1 VETNQN
7 GTCGSLKA
15 GGKTMAISETITSV
29 RYVTDSNGE
38 KTDVLIPLSAWKTL
52 LATWKKTIELL
63 EDQEDKAILQE
74 WVDNKHP
81 LENRAAGKV
90 EMISLDALEQELVA
104 DGLLPG

>member
-1 VETNQN
+1 MT
-7 GTCGSLKA
+7 
-15 GGKTMAISETITSV
+15 ISETITSV

-52 LATWKKTIELL
+52 LAAWKKAIELL
-63 EDQEDKAILQE
+63 EDQEDKAILQD

-81 LENRAAGKV
+81 LDKRAAGKV